1 MDATWIKPIEFP
13 KDGILKKVK
22 AKVDPNYK
30 NMKLY
35 ITGEGWK
42 DIKVNNG
49 IIEENLNVYLKK
61 ARTRIILSPNYYTI
75 SNNIII
81 KNLKKPKEN

>member
-1 MDATWIKPIEFP
+1 
-13 KDGILKKVK
+13 
-22 AKVDPNYK
+22 
-30 NMKLY
+30 MKLY